1 MTTANIFQ
9 VFLQRQDAIYKE
21 KDNIYSSILQV
32 NSVKSKKSKHV
43 TILIGF
49 VSLYLMVHYISLLFL
64 SGYSFSFQIISST
77 TTILLDVIMCSYLFY
92 FSLRADKHPSKIWI
106 LFTIGIIFY
115 SIGDIIVSY
124 QRLILRDYY
133 TFVDPSDI
141 FYLLFIISFV
151 SAFLYKMMYNK
162 NIWEK
167 LFTICDICIIVTAQF
182 TLSYY
187 LLIEQAIHIVT
198 LSLINMGIQ
207 IMYPMANLLFLLI
220 GINLLFRSLSL
231 ISKQVSLLLGSSLI
245 LYASIDSIY
254 AYIKYFTPG
263 YSMFTVS
270 PLYQAVLMM
279 ITIACVLHTK
289 SIKEHE
295 QVLVTPQAGKAIRLL
310 LPYISVIALSI
321 FILVEHVFTPALV
334 TGLIVTFFFV
344 LIRHMLVRRQN
355 RMLLLKQ
362 LHFSLELEK
371 QIELR
376 TEDLVDQKNKL
387 FQSKQMFQSL
397 YEHHPD
403 PIFTLDLY
411 GNFLNV
417 NNAGTTLLGYQT
429 NELLLRPC
437 HSLVYEKDAQ
447 KVIDTL
453 RYVKQGHSTSLDI
466 RAYHKNRD
474 IYYLHVTAVPIILK
488 EHITGIYLMIKD
500 ITESKQQQEQINFL
514 AYHDT
519 LTELANR
526 RAFQEYLESAIIRAK
541 KEKSSFA
548 VMFLDLDRFKIIN
561 DTLGHRVGD
570 LLLIA
575 VAKRLQQISKPNV
588 KIARLAGD
596 EFTLLAEDYEEDSEV
611 QRIADNIL
619 SSMNEP
625 FEIENHLLQI
635 SPSIGIAIY
644 PEDGEDAMSI
654 LQHADMAM
662 YETKHKGKNGSSFYT
677 KELYEKMERRA
688 RIEKDLPLALANHEF
703 SIVYQP
709 QIDIVT
715 KKIIGAEALIRWQH
729 PELGMISPCEF
740 IPIAEETIQMIP
752 LSHWMLKQAC
762 QQLQVWH
769 RFGYCDLN
777 MSVNLSAK
785 EFQQDNLIDV
795 ILNILQEANLEPKFL
810 TLELTERIA
819 MIDEEETLLKLRQL
833 KEYGIQTSIDDFGTG
848 YSSLA
853 YLSLY
858 PIDTLKVPREFTQM
872 AKHREEEKA
881 IVSTIL
887 SLANTLKFS
896 VVAEGIETKEQ
907 LQFLQNNGCKY
918 MQGYY
923 FSKPLSGKEF
933 MKFLQ
938 KTPSMNN

>member
-1 MTTANIFQ
+1 M
-9 VFLQRQDAIYKE
+9 
-21 KDNIYSSILQV
+21 
-32 NSVKSKKSKHV
+32 KKQTHV
-43 TILIGF
+43 TILI
-49 VSLYLMVHYISLLFL
+49 SSLLLYFTIHYTAL
-64 SGYSFSFQIISST
+64 LFFSGYSVSFQIIVGT
-77 TTILLDVIMCSYLFY
+77 TTIFLNIMMGSYLFY
-92 FSLRADKHPSKIWI
+92 FSSNTDKPSYTFWI
-106 LFTIGIIFY
+106 LLTAGTIFY
-115 SIGDIIVSY
+115 GIGDMIVFY
-124 QRLILRDYY
+124 QRLILDDYY

-151 SAFLYKMMYNK
+151 SAFLYKMIYNK

-167 LFTICDICIIVTAQF
+167 LFTLCDICIIVTAQF

-187 LLIEQAIHIVT
+187 LLIEQAIHIFT
-198 LSLINMGIQ
+198 LSLINMTVQ
-207 IMYPMANLLFLLI
+207 LMYPMANLLFLLI
-220 GINLLFRSLSL
+220 GIQLLFRPLSL
-231 ISKQVSLLLGSSLI
+231 ISKQVAALLGSSLV
-245 LYASIDSIY
+245 LYAGTDFIY
-254 AYIKYFTPG
+254 MYIKYSAPE
-263 YSMFTVS
+263 YSMFTVA
-270 PLYQAVLMM
+270 PIYQAILMM

-289 SIKEHE
+289 KTKKHE
-295 QVLVTPQAGKAIRLL
+295 QVLLTPQAGEAIRLS
-310 LPYISVIALSI
+310 LPYISVIVLSI
-321 FILVEHVFTPALV
+321 FILVEHVFAPVLV
-334 TGLIVTFFFV
+334 TGFIITFFFL

-355 RMLLLKQ
+355 KMLLLQQ

-387 FQSKQMFQSL
+387 FQSKQMFKSL

-429 NELLLRPC
+429 NELLQKPC
-437 HSLVYEKDAQ
+437 HSLIYEKDLQ
-447 KVIDTL
+447 KIIDTF
-453 RYVKQGHSTSLDI
+453 RHVKQGHSISLDI

-500 ITESKQQQEQINFL
+500 ITESKQQQKQINFL

-526 RAFQEYLESAIIRAK
+526 RAFQEHLESAVIKAK
-541 KEKSSFA
+541 KEQGSFA

-575 VAKRLQQISKPNV
+575 VAKRLQQISKSNV

-596 EFTLLAEDYEEDSEV
+596 EFTLLIEDYKEDSEV
-611 QRIADNIL
+611 QRVADNIL
-619 SSMNEP
+619 SSMNKP

-635 SPSIGIAIY
+635 SPSIGISIY

-709 QIDIVT
+709 QIDVFT
-715 KKIIGAEALIRWQH
+715 RKIIGAEALIRWQH
-729 PELGMISPCEF
+729 PDLGMISPCEF

-762 QQLQVWH
+762 QQLQTWH

-795 ILNILQEANLEPKFL
+795 ILNILQETNLEPKFL

-833 KEYGIQTSIDDFGTG
+833 KECGIQTSIDDFGTG

-858 PIDTLKVPREFTQM
+858 PIDTLKVPREFIQM
-872 AKHREEEKA
+872 AEHREEEKA

-887 SLANTLKFS
+887 SLANTLKLS
-896 VVAEGIETKEQ
+896 VVAEGIETEEQ

>member
-1 MTTANIFQ
+1 MI
-9 VFLQRQDAIYKE
+9 
-21 KDNIYSSILQV
+21 
-32 NSVKSKKSKHV
+32 
-43 TILIGF
+43 
-49 VSLYLMVHYISLLFL
+49 HYIGLLF
-64 SGYSFSFQIISST
+64 YSKYSIPFQMIT
-77 TTILLDVIMCSYLFY
+77 GLTTISLDIVICSYLLY
-92 FSLRADKHPSKIWI
+92 FSRNKKGHSFRIWI
-106 LFTIGIIFY
+106 LLTIGSIFY
-115 SIGDIIVSY
+115 FIGDIIVAY
-124 QRLILRDYY
+124 QRFILHEYY
-133 TFVDPSDI
+133 TFVDPSDA
-141 FYLLFIISFV
+141 FYLLFLISYIV
-151 SAFLYKMMYNK
+151 AFFYTVMYESTT
-162 NIWEK
+162 WEK
-167 LFTICDICIIVTAQF
+167 LFTLCDVCIIVTALF
-182 TLSYY
+182 TICYY
-187 LLIEQAIHIVT
+187 LFISNVIHTNTMSPIAPFV
-198 LSLINMGIQ
+198 LL
-207 IMYPMANLLFLLI
+207 MYPMADLVFVLI
-220 GINLLFRSLSL
+220 GINLLFRPLSL
-231 ISKQVSLLLGSSLI
+231 MSKQVAALLSSALI
-245 LYASIDSIY
+245 FYAVLDSII
-254 AYIKYFTPG
+254 AYIKYVKPE
-263 YSMFTVS
+263 YSMFIIA
-270 PLYQAVLMM
+270 PFYQALLIMV
-279 ITIACVLHTK
+279 TFACLIHTNATKKPSQALLTPK
-289 SIKEHE
+289 SGE
-295 QVLVTPQAGKAIRLL
+295 TIRLS
-310 LPYISVIALSI
+310 LPYISVITLI
-321 FILVEHVFTPALV
+321 TFILIEHTFSPVLV
-334 TGLIVTFFFV
+334 VGFIITFSFV
-344 LIRHMLVRRQN
+344 LLRHLLVRRQN
-355 RMLLLKQ
+355 KRLLLQQ
-362 LHFSLELEK
+362 LHFNLELEK

-387 FQSKQMFQSL
+387 FQSKQMFKSL

-429 NELLLRPC
+429 NELLLKPC
-437 HSLVYEKDAQ
+437 HSLFYEKDSQ
-447 KVIDTL
+447 KVIDAF
-453 RYVKQGHSTSLDI
+453 RHVKQGYSISLDI

-474 IYYLHVTAVPIILK
+474 IYYLHVTAVPIIFK
-488 EHITGIYLMIKD
+488 EDITGIYLMIKD
-500 ITESKQQQEQINFL
+500 ITESKQQQKQINFL

-526 RAFQEYLESAIIRAK
+526 RAFQECLESAIIRAK
-541 KEKSSFA
+541 KEKGSFA

-596 EFTLLAEDYEEDSEV
+596 EFTLLIEDYGEDYEV

-619 SSMNEP
+619 SSINEP

-688 RIEKDLPLALANHEF
+688 RIEKDLPLALTNHEF
-703 SIVYQP
+703 FIVYQP
-709 QIDIVT
+709 QIDVVT

-762 QQLQVWH
+762 QQLQAWH

-785 EFQQDNLIDV
+785 EFQQNNLIDV
-795 ILNILQEANLEPKFL
+795 ILNILQETNLEPKFL

-872 AKHREEEKA
+872 AEHREEEKA

-923 FSKPLSGKEF
+923 FSKPLSGKQF